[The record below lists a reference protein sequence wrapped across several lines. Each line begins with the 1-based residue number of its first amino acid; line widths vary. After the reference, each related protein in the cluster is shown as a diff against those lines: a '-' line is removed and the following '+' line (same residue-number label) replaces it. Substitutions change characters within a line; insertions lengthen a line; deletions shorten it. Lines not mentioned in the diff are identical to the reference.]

1 MRLYTIFL
9 LFVFFSCS
17 ENDKDNFSLVLDIKK
32 VDPENNTST
41 VNFILTNNSNN
52 SIVSKEWDMYWSQL
66 SGSFDNNSLPKGVS
80 YESINGDYK
89 KLSFKNFKLEKNSS
103 IEFEFLMNG
112 ILERII
118 FGPIG
123 VFIRDDSNNISYDVN
138 TKINWK
144 EAEGIEKLDLPNS
157 ITRYEQNKPTKHLHG
172 NMIGHIVPTPKTIKK
187 LDGKFEIKDTLTLWL
202 SNETYFDEYKETIWM
217 YFNNAENYLKIKHD
231 LKEPMGGVDIKITQ
245 LYKDTYEVSNEGYR
259 MNILDDLVHIYVKDK
274 IGLSHALTS
283 LFQLFMNAKNE
294 GSNYISNFQIH
305 DFPRF
310 RYRGIH
316 LDISRNFHGP
326 KKIKQ
331 LLDYMHYFKLNKFHL
346 NITDDEGWRIEIPD
360 LPELTDVGSKRGYT
374 IDERDHL
381 NPAYGSGS
389 SVDRLHGSGY
399 IKRDEFIEI
408 IKYANDRNIE
418 LIPEI
423 NFPAHSRAAVKA
435 MESRYFNYLEKG
447 DTLGAEEYLLSDL
460 NDKSKYVSAQGYN
473 DNVISICRE
482 SSFKFIEKVIDEVS
496 YMFDEAGIKLKNFHV
511 GGDELPYGAW
521 VGSPVC
527 QEFVDKNTSV
537 SYDNLLENAFR
548 RIINLLNS
556 KGIEVSGWED
566 VLLVHGE
573 DEQHSIEINRN
584 FDDLISKYFRPKF
597 IPYVWNNYWG
607 GGREDMVYKFANLGY
622 EVVMSNSSAFYF
634 DMTDDLDP
642 ENYGLSWSGIVNYK
656 DSWLTEPLN
665 VYSKTYLDS
674 PFKKYKNPNAVVLDE
689 KMIDNFLGVQ
699 GQMWTETVRNEGI
712 FDELMYPNLIFL
724 AEKAWSQQDEWTKD
738 LLNPE
743 IDNLMNKEWS
753 YFVNT
758 LGHRTLHHLPI
769 LFGGVDF
776 DLPKPGAIISDDTLF
791 VNSIFPG
798 MNVRFTRDGS
808 VPSSEDELYIG
819 KTLISP
825 SEVVVLRAFDKTGRG
840 GRHIQAEKINMMR
853 NDE

>member
-1 MRLYTIFL
+1 MRLFTLFL

-17 ENDKDNFSLVLDIKK
+17 KNDNDNFSLLLDIKK
-32 VDPENNTST
+32 VDPVNNTST
-41 VNFILTNNSNN
+41 VNFILKNNSNN
-52 SIVSKEWDMYWSQL
+52 SIVSEEWGMYWSQM
-66 SGSFDNNSLPKGVS
+66 SGSFNNKSLPKGVI

-89 KLSFKNFKLEKNSS
+89 KLIFKNFHLVKNSS
-103 IEFEFLMNG
+103 IEFEFVMNG

-123 VFIRDDSNNISYDVN
+123 VFIRDESKNITYDVE

-144 EAEGIEKLDLPNS
+144 EAKGIEKLDLPNS
-157 ITRYEQNKPTKHLHG
+157 ITRYEQNKSTKHLHG
-172 NMIGHIVPTPKTIKK
+172 NMIGHIVPTPKTIEK
-187 LDGKFEIKDTLTLWL
+187 LDGKFEISDTLVLKL
-202 SNETYFDEYKETIWM
+202 PEENLVEYKEEIFM
-217 YFNNAENYLKIKHD
+217 YFEKVENFL
-231 LKEPMGGVDIKITQ
+231 DIKNL
-245 LYKDTYEVSNEGYR
+245 LYTSGGEPPNIEVINLYDGSDDIQRDGYILNIYEGIIQIKV
-259 MNILDDLVHIYVKDK
+259 IDK
-274 IGLSHALTS
+274 SGLSHALTS
-283 LFQLFMNAKNE
+283 LLQLFMNAKNE
-294 GSNYISNFQIH
+294 GSNYISNFRIR

-310 RYRGIH
+310 SYRGIH
-316 LDISRNFHGP
+316 LDISRNFYGP
-326 KKIKQ
+326 EKIKQ
-331 LLDYMHYFKLNKFHL
+331 LIDYMHYFKLNKFHL

-360 LPELTDVGSKRGYT
+360 LPELTKLGSKRGYT

-389 SVDRLHGSGY
+389 SIDRLHGSGF
-399 IKRDEFIEI
+399 IKKEEFIDI

-447 DTLGAEEYLLSDL
+447 DTLKAEEYLLSDL

-482 SSFKFIEKVIDEVS
+482 SSFKFIEKVINEVS
-496 YMFDEAGIKLKNFHV
+496 IMFDKAGVKLKNFHV

-527 QEFVDKNTSV
+527 QEYVNSNSRV
-537 SYDNLLENAFR
+537 SFNNLVENAFR
-548 RIINLLNS
+548 RIITILNS
-556 KGIEVSGWED
+556 KNIKVSGWED

-573 DEQHSIEINRN
+573 DEQNSTEINRN
-584 FDDLISKYFRPKF
+584 FDGIEFR
-597 IPYVWNNYWG
+597 PYVWNNYWG

-622 EVVMSNSSAFYF
+622 DVVMSNSSAFYF

-674 PFKKYKNPNAVVLDE
+674 PFEKYKNPNSVSLDE
-689 KMIDNFLGVQ
+689 KMIDNFLGIQ
-699 GQMWTETVRNEGI
+699 GQLWTETVRNEGI
-712 FDELMYPNLIFL
+712 FDELMYPNIIFL

-738 LLNPE
+738 LSDPE

-758 LGHRTLHHLPI
+758 LGHRTLHHLPE
-769 LFGGVDF
+769 LFGGVEF
-776 DLPKPGAIISDDTLF
+776 DLPKPGAIIIDDTLF

-798 MNVRFTRDGS
+798 MDIRFTRDGTI
-808 VPSSEDELYIG
+808 PSSDDELYI
-819 KTLISP
+819 KESYISE
-825 SEVVVLRAFDKTGRG
+825 SENVILRLFDKKGRG
-840 GRHIQAEKINMMR
+840 GRHIEALRHHN
-853 NDE
+853 N

>member
-1 MRLYTIFL
+1 MRLYTLFL

-17 ENDKDNFSLVLDIKK
+17 KNDSDSFSLVLDIKK

-41 VNFILTNNSNN
+41 VNFILKNNSNN
-52 SIVSKEWDMYWSQL
+52 SIVSEEWGMYWSQM
-66 SGSFDNNSLPKGVS
+66 SGSFNNNSLPKGIS

-123 VFIRDDSNNISYDVN
+123 VFIRDDSKNISYDVE

-144 EAEGIEKLDLPNS
+144 NAEGIENLDLPNS
-157 ITRYEQNKPTKHLHG
+157 ITRYKQNKPTKHLHG
-172 NMIGHIVPTPKTIKK
+172 NMIGHIVPTPKTIEK
-187 LDGKFEIKDTLTLWL
+187 LDGKFEIRDTLILKIPEENL
-202 SNETYFDEYKETIWM
+202 VDYKEEILM
-217 YFNNAENYLKIKHD
+217 YFEKAENFLDIKHV
-231 LKEPMGGVDIKITQ
+231 LHTTGVELPDI
-245 LYKDTYEVSNEGYR
+245 EVINLSDDSYDVRKEGYIL
-259 MNILDDLVHIYVKDK
+259 NIFENSVQIKVKDK
-274 IGLSHALTS
+274 SGLSHSLTS
-283 LFQLFMNAKNE
+283 LSQLFMNAKNE
-294 GSNYISNFQIH
+294 GSNYISNFYIN

-310 RYRGIH
+310 SYRGIH
-316 LDISRNFHGP
+316 LDISRNFYGP
-326 KKIKQ
+326 EKIKQ
-331 LLDYMHYFKLNKFHL
+331 LIDYMHYFKLNKFHL

-360 LPELTDVGSKRGYT
+360 LPELTDLGSKRGYT

-389 SVDRLHGSGY
+389 SVNRLHGSGF
-399 IKRDEFIEI
+399 IKREEFIDI

-423 NFPAHSRAAVKA
+423 NFPAHSRAAVKS
-435 MESRYFNYLEKG
+435 MESRYFNYLERG
-447 DTLGAEEYLLSDL
+447 DTLKAEEYLLSDI
-460 NDKSKYVSAQGYN
+460 NDKSIYVSAQGYN

-496 YMFDEAGIKLKNFHV
+496 TMFDQAGVKLKNFHV

-527 QEFVDKNTSV
+527 QEFVDSNSMV
-537 SYDNLLENAFR
+537 SFNNLVENAFR
-548 RIINLLNS
+548 RIITILNS
-556 KGIEVSGWED
+556 KNIKVSGWED

-573 DEQHSIEINRN
+573 DEQNSTEINRN
-584 FDDLISKYFRPKF
+584 FDGIDFR
-597 IPYVWNNYWG
+597 PYVWNNYWG

-622 EVVMSNSSAFYF
+622 DVVMSNSSAFYF

-674 PFKKYKNPNAVVLDE
+674 PFKKYKNLNSVSLDE
-689 KMIDNFLGVQ
+689 KMINNFLGVQ
-699 GQMWTETVRNEGI
+699 GQLWTETVRNEGI
-712 FDELMYPNLIFL
+712 FDELMYPNIIFL
-724 AEKAWSQQDEWTKD
+724 SEKAWSHQDKWTED

-758 LGHRTLHHLPI
+758 LGHRTLHHLPV

-776 DLPKPGAIISDDTLF
+776 DLPKPGAIIIDDTLF

-798 MNVRFTRDGS
+798 MDVRFTRDGS
-808 VPSSEDELYIG
+808 VPSSDDELYI
-819 KTLISP
+819 KETYISE
-825 SEVVVLRAFDKTGRG
+825 SDNVILRLFDKKGRG
-840 GRHIQAEKINMMR
+840 GRHIVALREEN
-853 NDE
+853 N

>member
-1 MRLYTIFL
+1 MRLYTLLL
-9 LFVFFSCS
+9 LFIFFCCS
-17 ENDKDNFSLVLDIKK
+17 ENEKDNFSLVLDIKK
-32 VDPENNTST
+32 VDQENNTST
-41 VNFILTNNSNN
+41 VNFILTNKSNN
-52 SIVSKEWDMYWSQL
+52 SIVSEDWAMYWSQI
-66 SGSFDNNSLPKGVS
+66 SGSFDNRSLPNGIR

-112 ILERII
+112 MLERII

-157 ITRYEQNKPTKHLHG
+157 ITRYEQNKSTKHLHG
-172 NMIGHIVPTPKTIKK
+172 NMIGNIVPTPKTIKK
-187 LDGKFEIKDTLTLWL
+187 LDGKFEIRDNFILKLPEE
-202 SNETYFDEYKETIWM
+202 NFNEYKDEILM
-217 YFNNAENYLKIKHD
+217 YFERAEKFLDIKHRLHASD
-231 LKEPMGGVDIKITQ
+231 EELPDIEVIN
-245 LYKDTYEVSNEGYR
+245 LSDGTYDVRKEGYIL
-259 MNILDDLVHIYVKDK
+259 NINDGSIQINVTDK
-274 IGLSHALTS
+274 SGLSYAVTS

-294 GSNYISNFQIH
+294 GSNYISNFHIQ

-310 RYRGIH
+310 SYRGIH
-316 LDISRNFHGP
+316 LDISRNFYGP
-326 KKIKQ
+326 EKIKQ
-331 LLDYMHYFKLNKFHL
+331 LLDFMHYFKLNKFHL

-360 LPELTDVGSKRGYT
+360 LPELTDIASKRGYT
-374 IDERDHL
+374 INERDHL

-389 SVDRLHGSGY
+389 SIDRLHGSGH
-399 IKRDEFIEI
+399 IKKEKFIEI

-435 MESRYFNYLEKG
+435 MESRYYNYMEIG
-447 DTLGAEEYLLSDL
+447 DTLRAEEYLLSDL
-460 NDKSKYVSAQGYN
+460 YDRSKYVSAQGYN

-496 YMFDEAGIKLKNFHV
+496 KMFDEAGVRLKNFHV

-527 QEFVDKNTSV
+527 QEFVESNSMV
-537 SYDNLLENAFR
+537 SFNNLVENAFR
-548 RIINLLNS
+548 RIITILNS
-556 KGIEVSGWED
+556 KNIKVSGWED

-573 DEQHSIEINRN
+573 DEQNSTEINRN
-584 FDDLISKYFRPKF
+584 FDGIEFR
-597 IPYVWNNYWG
+597 PYVWNNYWG

-622 EVVMSNSSAFYF
+622 DVVMSNSSAFYF

-674 PFKKYKNPNAVVLDE
+674 PFKKYKNPDAVLLDE
-689 KMIDNFLGVQ
+689 KMTDNFLGVQ
-699 GQMWTETVRNEGI
+699 GQMWTETVRDEGI

-724 AEKAWSQQDEWTKD
+724 AEKAWSQQDKWAED

-743 IDNLMNKEWS
+743 IDNLMNNEWS
-753 YFVNT
+753 NFVNT
-758 LGHRTLHHLPI
+758 LGHRTLHHLPV

-776 DLPKPGAIISDDTLF
+776 DLPKPGAVIINDTLF
-791 VNSIFPG
+791 VNTIFPG
-798 MNVRFTRDGS
+798 LDVKFTRDGTI
-808 VPSSEDELYIG
+808 PSSDDELYI
-819 KTLISP
+819 KETYISESDNVTLR
-825 SEVVVLRAFDKTGRG
+825 LFDKNGRG
-840 GRHIQAEKINMMR
+840 GRYIVAMR
-853 NDE
+853 YDNN

>member
-1 MRLYTIFL
+1 MRLYTLFL

-17 ENDKDNFSLVLDIKK
+17 KNDNDNFSLVLDIKK

-41 VNFILTNNSNN
+41 VNFILKNNSNN
-52 SIVSKEWDMYWSQL
+52 SIVSDEWGMYWSQM
-66 SGSFDNNSLPKGVS
+66 SGSFNNNSLPKGIS

-89 KLSFKNFKLEKNSS
+89 KLSFKNFQLEKNSS

-123 VFIRDDSNNISYDVN
+123 VFIRDDSKNISYDVQ

-144 EAEGIEKLDLPNS
+144 NAEGIENLDLPNS
-157 ITRYEQNKPTKHLHG
+157 ITRYKQNKPTKHLHG

-187 LDGKFEIKDTLTLWL
+187 LDGKFEIRDTLILKL
-202 SNETYFDEYKETIWM
+202 PEENLVDYKEEIFM
-217 YFNNAENYLKIKHD
+217 YFEKAENFLDIKHV
-231 LKEPMGGVDIKITQ
+231 LHTTGVELPDI
-245 LYKDTYEVSNEGYR
+245 EVINLSDDSYDVRKEGYIL
-259 MNILDDLVHIYVKDK
+259 NIFENGVEIKVKDK
-274 IGLSHALTS
+274 SGLSHALTS
-283 LFQLFMNAKNE
+283 LSQLFMNAKNE
-294 GSNYISNFQIH
+294 GSNYISNFHIN

-310 RYRGIH
+310 SYRGIH
-316 LDISRNFHGP
+316 LDISRNFYGP
-326 KKIKQ
+326 EKIKQ
-331 LLDYMHYFKLNKFHL
+331 LIDYMHYFKLNKFHL

-360 LPELTDVGSKRGYT
+360 LPELTDLGSKRGYT

-389 SVDRLHGSGY
+389 SVNRLHGSGF
-399 IKRDEFIEI
+399 IKREEFIDI

-423 NFPAHSRAAVKA
+423 NFPAHSRAAVKS
-435 MESRYFNYLEKG
+435 MESRYFNYLEMG
-447 DTLGAEEYLLSDL
+447 DTLKAEEYLLSDI
-460 NDKSKYVSAQGYN
+460 NDKSIYVSAQGYN

-496 YMFDEAGIKLKNFHV
+496 TMFDQAGVKLKNFHV

-527 QEFVDKNTSV
+527 QEFVDSNSMV
-537 SYDNLLENAFR
+537 SFNNLVENAFR
-548 RIINLLNS
+548 RIITILNS
-556 KGIEVSGWED
+556 KNIKVSGWED

-573 DEQHSIEINRN
+573 DEQNSTEINRN
-584 FDDLISKYFRPKF
+584 FDGIEFR
-597 IPYVWNNYWG
+597 PYVWNNYWG

-622 EVVMSNSSAFYF
+622 DVVMSNSSAFYF

-674 PFKKYKNPNAVVLDE
+674 PFKKYKNLNSVSLDE
-689 KMIDNFLGVQ
+689 KMINNFLGVQ
-699 GQMWTETVRNEGI
+699 GQLWTETVRNEKI
-712 FDELMYPNLIFL
+712 FDELMYPNIIFL
-724 AEKAWSQQDEWTKD
+724 SEKAWSHQDKWTED

-758 LGHRTLHHLPI
+758 LGHRTLHHLPV

-798 MNVRFTRDGS
+798 MDVRFTRDGS
-808 VPSSEDELYIG
+808 VPSSDDELYI
-819 KTLISP
+819 KEIYISE
-825 SEVVVLRAFDKTGRG
+825 SDNVILRLFDKKGRG
-840 GRHIQAEKINMMR
+840 GRHIVALR
-853 NDE
+853 DENN

>member
-1 MRLYTIFL
+1 
-9 LFVFFSCS
+9 
-17 ENDKDNFSLVLDIKK
+17 
-32 VDPENNTST
+32 
-41 VNFILTNNSNN
+41 
-52 SIVSKEWDMYWSQL
+52 MYWSQL

-103 IEFEFLMNG
+103 IEFEFLMNS

-157 ITRYEQNKPTKHLHG
+157 ITRYEQNNPTKHLHG

-231 LKEPMGGVDIKITQ
+231 LKEPIGGGDIKITQ
-245 LYKDTYEVSNEGYR
+245 LYKDTYEVSDEGYR

-326 KKIKQ
+326 EKIKQ

-435 MESRYFNYLEKG
+435 MESRYFNYLEKVIFYLKKLINFKKPLKLHKDVMKGYKTQWSAFCTYTDDNKCLAPDYAYNVVDKKDNYPVRLGSKSLRFELRSG
-447 DTLGAEEYLLSDL
+447 DCHQKRPGS
-460 NDKSKYVSAQGYN
+460 YN
-473 DNVISICRE
+473 DCKATPPAERHEFFVSI
-482 SSFKFIEKVIDEVS
+482 
-496 YMFDEAGIKLKNFHV
+496 
-511 GGDELPYGAW
+511 
-521 VGSPVC
+521 
-527 QEFVDKNTSV
+527 
-537 SYDNLLENAFR
+537 
-548 RIINLLNS
+548 
-556 KGIEVSGWED
+556 
-566 VLLVHGE
+566 
-573 DEQHSIEINRN
+573 
-584 FDDLISKYFRPKF
+584 
-597 IPYVWNNYWG
+597 
-607 GGREDMVYKFANLGY
+607 
-622 EVVMSNSSAFYF
+622 
-634 DMTDDLDP
+634 
-642 ENYGLSWSGIVNYK
+642 
-656 DSWLTEPLN
+656 
-665 VYSKTYLDS
+665 
-674 PFKKYKNPNAVVLDE
+674 
-689 KMIDNFLGVQ
+689 
-699 GQMWTETVRNEGI
+699 
-712 FDELMYPNLIFL
+712 
-724 AEKAWSQQDEWTKD
+724 
-738 LLNPE
+738 
-743 IDNLMNKEWS
+743 
-753 YFVNT
+753 
-758 LGHRTLHHLPI
+758 
-769 LFGGVDF
+769 
-776 DLPKPGAIISDDTLF
+776 
-791 VNSIFPG
+791 
-798 MNVRFTRDGS
+798 
-808 VPSSEDELYIG
+808 
-819 KTLISP
+819 
-825 SEVVVLRAFDKTGRG
+825 
-840 GRHIQAEKINMMR
+840 
-853 NDE
+853 

>member
-1 MRLYTIFL
+1 MRLYTLFL

-17 ENDKDNFSLVLDIKK
+17 KNDNDNFSLVLDIKK

-41 VNFILTNNSNN
+41 VNFILKNNSNN
-52 SIVSKEWDMYWSQL
+52 SIVSDEWGMYWSQM
-66 SGSFDNNSLPKGVS
+66 SGSFNNNSLPKGIS

-89 KLSFKNFKLEKNSS
+89 KLSFKNFQLEKNSS

-123 VFIRDDSNNISYDVN
+123 VFIRDDSKNISYDVQ

-144 EAEGIEKLDLPNS
+144 NAEGIENLDLPNS
-157 ITRYEQNKPTKHLHG
+157 ITRYKQNKPTKHLHG

-187 LDGKFEIKDTLTLWL
+187 LDGKFEIRDTLILKL
-202 SNETYFDEYKETIWM
+202 PEENLVDYKEEIFM
-217 YFNNAENYLKIKHD
+217 YFEKAENFLDIKHV
-231 LKEPMGGVDIKITQ
+231 LHTTGIELPDI
-245 LYKDTYEVSNEGYR
+245 EVINLSDDSYDVRKEGYIL
-259 MNILDDLVHIYVKDK
+259 NIFENGVEIKVKDK
-274 IGLSHALTS
+274 SGLSHALTS
-283 LFQLFMNAKNE
+283 LSQLFMNAKNE
-294 GSNYISNFQIH
+294 GSNYISNFHIN

-310 RYRGIH
+310 SYRGIH
-316 LDISRNFHGP
+316 LDISRNFYGP
-326 KKIKQ
+326 EKIKQ
-331 LLDYMHYFKLNKFHL
+331 LIDYMHYFKLNKFHL

-360 LPELTDVGSKRGYT
+360 LPELTDLGSKRGYT

-389 SVDRLHGSGY
+389 SVNRLHGSGF
-399 IKRDEFIEI
+399 IKREEFIDI

-423 NFPAHSRAAVKA
+423 NFPAHSRAAVKS
-435 MESRYFNYLEKG
+435 MESRYFNYLEMG
-447 DTLGAEEYLLSDL
+447 DTLKAEEYLLSDI
-460 NDKSKYVSAQGYN
+460 NDKSIYVSAQGYN

-496 YMFDEAGIKLKNFHV
+496 TMFDQAGVKLKNFHV

-527 QEFVDKNTSV
+527 QEFVDSNSMV
-537 SYDNLLENAFR
+537 SFNNLVENAFR
-548 RIINLLNS
+548 RIITILNS
-556 KGIEVSGWED
+556 KNIKVSGWED

-573 DEQHSIEINRN
+573 DEQNSTEINRN
-584 FDDLISKYFRPKF
+584 FDGIEFR
-597 IPYVWNNYWG
+597 PYVWNNYWG

-622 EVVMSNSSAFYF
+622 DVVMSNSSAFYF

-674 PFKKYKNPNAVVLDE
+674 PFKKYKNLNSVSLDE
-689 KMIDNFLGVQ
+689 KMINNFLGVQ
-699 GQMWTETVRNEGI
+699 GQLWTETVRNEKI
-712 FDELMYPNLIFL
+712 FDELMYPNIIFL
-724 AEKAWSQQDEWTKD
+724 SEKAWSHQDKWTED

-758 LGHRTLHHLPI
+758 LGHRTLHHLSV

-798 MNVRFTRDGS
+798 MDVRFTRDGS
-808 VPSSEDELYIG
+808 VPSSDDELYI
-819 KTLISP
+819 KEIYISE
-825 SEVVVLRAFDKTGRG
+825 SDNVILRLFDKKGRG
-840 GRHIQAEKINMMR
+840 GRHIVALR
-853 NDE
+853 DENN

>member
-1 MRLYTIFL
+1 MRLYTLFL

-17 ENDKDNFSLVLDIKK
+17 KNDNDNFSLVLDIKK

-41 VNFILTNNSNN
+41 VNFILKNNSNN
-52 SIVSKEWDMYWSQL
+52 SIFSDEWGMYWSQM
-66 SGSFDNNSLPKGVS
+66 SGSFNNNSLPKGIS

-89 KLSFKNFKLEKNSS
+89 KLSFKNFQLEKNSS

-123 VFIRDDSNNISYDVN
+123 VFIRDDSKNISYDVQ

-144 EAEGIEKLDLPNS
+144 NAEGIENLDLPNS
-157 ITRYEQNKPTKHLHG
+157 ITRYKQNKPTKHLHG

-187 LDGKFEIKDTLTLWL
+187 LDGKFEIRDTLILKL
-202 SNETYFDEYKETIWM
+202 PEENLVDYKEEIFM
-217 YFNNAENYLKIKHD
+217 YFEKAENFLDIKHV
-231 LKEPMGGVDIKITQ
+231 LHTTGVELPDI
-245 LYKDTYEVSNEGYR
+245 EVINLSDDSYDVRKEGYTL
-259 MNILDDLVHIYVKDK
+259 NIFENSVQIKVKDK
-274 IGLSHALTS
+274 SGLSHALTS
-283 LFQLFMNAKNE
+283 LSQLFMNAKNE
-294 GSNYISNFQIH
+294 GSNYISNFHIN

-310 RYRGIH
+310 SYRGIH
-316 LDISRNFHGP
+316 LDISRNFYGP
-326 KKIKQ
+326 EKIKQ
-331 LLDYMHYFKLNKFHL
+331 LIDYMHYFKLNKFHL

-360 LPELTDVGSKRGYT
+360 LPELTDLGSKRGYT

-389 SVDRLHGSGY
+389 SVNRLHGSGF
-399 IKRDEFIEI
+399 IKREEFIDI

-423 NFPAHSRAAVKA
+423 NFPAHSRAAVKS
-435 MESRYFNYLEKG
+435 MESRYFNYLEMG
-447 DTLGAEEYLLSDL
+447 DTLKAEEYLLSDI
-460 NDKSKYVSAQGYN
+460 NDKSIYVSAQGYN

-496 YMFDEAGIKLKNFHV
+496 TMFDQAGVKLKNFHV

-527 QEFVDKNTSV
+527 QEFVDSNSMV
-537 SYDNLLENAFR
+537 SFNNLVENAFR
-548 RIINLLNS
+548 RIITILNS
-556 KGIEVSGWED
+556 KNIKVSGWED

-573 DEQHSIEINRN
+573 DEQNSTEINRN
-584 FDDLISKYFRPKF
+584 FDGIEFR
-597 IPYVWNNYWG
+597 PYVWNNYWG

-622 EVVMSNSSAFYF
+622 DVVMSNSSAFYF

-674 PFKKYKNPNAVVLDE
+674 PFKKYKNLNSVSLDE
-689 KMIDNFLGVQ
+689 KMINNFLGVQ
-699 GQMWTETVRNEGI
+699 GQLWTETVRNEKI
-712 FDELMYPNLIFL
+712 FDELMYPNIIFL
-724 AEKAWSQQDEWTKD
+724 SEKAWSHQDKWTED

-758 LGHRTLHHLPI
+758 LGHRTLHHLPV

-798 MNVRFTRDGS
+798 MDVRFTRDGS
-808 VPSSEDELYIG
+808 VPSSDDELYI
-819 KTLISP
+819 KEIYISE
-825 SEVVVLRAFDKTGRG
+825 SDNVILRLFDKKGRG
-840 GRHIQAEKINMMR
+840 GRHIVALR
-853 NDE
+853 DENN

>member
-1 MRLYTIFL
+1 MRLYTLFL

-17 ENDKDNFSLVLDIKK
+17 KNDNDNFSLVLDIKK

-41 VNFILTNNSNN
+41 VNFILKNNSNN
-52 SIVSKEWDMYWSQL
+52 SIFSDEWGMYWSQM
-66 SGSFDNNSLPKGVS
+66 SGSFNNNSLPKGIS

-89 KLSFKNFKLEKNSS
+89 KLSFKNFQLEKNSS

-123 VFIRDDSNNISYDVN
+123 VFIRDDSKNISYDVQ

-144 EAEGIEKLDLPNS
+144 NAEGIENLDLPNS
-157 ITRYEQNKPTKHLHG
+157 ITRYKQNKPTKHLHG

-187 LDGKFEIKDTLTLWL
+187 LDGKFEIRDTLILKL
-202 SNETYFDEYKETIWM
+202 PEENLVDYKEEIFM
-217 YFNNAENYLKIKHD
+217 YFEKAVNFLDIKHV
-231 LKEPMGGVDIKITQ
+231 LHTTGVELPDI
-245 LYKDTYEVSNEGYR
+245 EVINLSDDSYDVRKEGYIL
-259 MNILDDLVHIYVKDK
+259 NIFENGVEIKVKDK
-274 IGLSHALTS
+274 SGLSHALTS
-283 LFQLFMNAKNE
+283 LSQLFMNAKNE
-294 GSNYISNFQIH
+294 GSNYISNFHIN

-310 RYRGIH
+310 SYRGIH
-316 LDISRNFHGP
+316 LDISRNFYGP
-326 KKIKQ
+326 EKIKQ
-331 LLDYMHYFKLNKFHL
+331 LIDYMHYFKLNKFHL

-360 LPELTDVGSKRGYT
+360 LPELTDLGSKRGYT

-389 SVDRLHGSGY
+389 SVNRLHGSGF
-399 IKRDEFIEI
+399 IKREEFIDI

-423 NFPAHSRAAVKA
+423 NFPAHSRAAVKS
-435 MESRYFNYLEKG
+435 MESRYFNYLEMG
-447 DTLGAEEYLLSDL
+447 DTLKAEEYLLSDI
-460 NDKSKYVSAQGYN
+460 NDKSIYVSAQGYN

-496 YMFDEAGIKLKNFHV
+496 TMFDQAGVKLKNFHV

-527 QEFVDKNTSV
+527 QEFVDSNSMV
-537 SYDNLLENAFR
+537 SFNNLVENAFR
-548 RIINLLNS
+548 RIITILNS
-556 KGIEVSGWED
+556 KNIKVSGWED

-573 DEQHSIEINRN
+573 DEQNSTEINRN
-584 FDDLISKYFRPKF
+584 FDGIEFR
-597 IPYVWNNYWG
+597 PYVWNNYWG

-622 EVVMSNSSAFYF
+622 DVVMSNSSAFYF

-674 PFKKYKNPNAVVLDE
+674 PFKKYKNLNSVSLDE
-689 KMIDNFLGVQ
+689 KMINNFLGVQ
-699 GQMWTETVRNEGI
+699 GQLWTETVRNEKI
-712 FDELMYPNLIFL
+712 FDELMYPNIIFL
-724 AEKAWSQQDEWTKD
+724 SEKAWSHQDKWTED

-758 LGHRTLHHLPI
+758 LGHRTLHHLPV

-798 MNVRFTRDGS
+798 MDVRFTRDGS
-808 VPSSEDELYIG
+808 VPSSDDELYI
-819 KTLISP
+819 KEIYISE
-825 SEVVVLRAFDKTGRG
+825 SDNVILRLFDKKGRG
-840 GRHIQAEKINMMR
+840 GRHIVALR
-853 NDE
+853 DENN

>member
-1 MRLYTIFL
+1 VRLYTLFL

-17 ENDKDNFSLVLDIKK
+17 KNDNDNFSLVLDIKK

-41 VNFILTNNSNN
+41 VNFILKNNSNN
-52 SIVSKEWDMYWSQL
+52 SIVSDEWGMYWSQM
-66 SGSFDNNSLPKGVS
+66 SGSFNNNSLPKGIS

-89 KLSFKNFKLEKNSS
+89 KLSFKNFQLEKNSS

-123 VFIRDDSNNISYDVN
+123 VFIRDDSKNISYDVQ

-144 EAEGIEKLDLPNS
+144 NAEGIENLDLPNS
-157 ITRYEQNKPTKHLHG
+157 ITRYKQNKPTKHLHG

-187 LDGKFEIKDTLTLWL
+187 LDGKFEIRDTLILKL
-202 SNETYFDEYKETIWM
+202 PEENLVDYKEEIFM
-217 YFNNAENYLKIKHD
+217 YFEKAENFLDIKHV
-231 LKEPMGGVDIKITQ
+231 LHTTGVELPDI
-245 LYKDTYEVSNEGYR
+245 EVINLSDDSYDVRKEGYIL
-259 MNILDDLVHIYVKDK
+259 NIFENGVEIKVKDK
-274 IGLSHALTS
+274 SGLSHALTS
-283 LFQLFMNAKNE
+283 LSQLFMNAKNE
-294 GSNYISNFQIH
+294 GSNYISNFHIN

-310 RYRGIH
+310 SYRGIH
-316 LDISRNFHGP
+316 LDISRNFYGP
-326 KKIKQ
+326 EKIKQ
-331 LLDYMHYFKLNKFHL
+331 LIDYMHYFKLNKFHL

-360 LPELTDVGSKRGYT
+360 LPELTDLGSKRGYT

-389 SVDRLHGSGY
+389 SVNRLHGSGF
-399 IKRDEFIEI
+399 IKREEFIDI

-423 NFPAHSRAAVKA
+423 NFPAHSRAAVKS
-435 MESRYFNYLEKG
+435 MESRYFNYLEMG
-447 DTLGAEEYLLSDL
+447 DTLKAEEYLLSDI
-460 NDKSKYVSAQGYN
+460 NDKSIYVSAQGYN

-496 YMFDEAGIKLKNFHV
+496 TMFDQAGVKLKNFHV

-527 QEFVDKNTSV
+527 QEFVDSNSMV
-537 SYDNLLENAFR
+537 SFNNLVENAFR
-548 RIINLLNS
+548 RIITILNS
-556 KGIEVSGWED
+556 KNIKVSGWED

-573 DEQHSIEINRN
+573 DEQNSTEINRN
-584 FDDLISKYFRPKF
+584 FDGIEFR
-597 IPYVWNNYWG
+597 PYVWNNYWG

-622 EVVMSNSSAFYF
+622 DVVMSNSSAFYF

-674 PFKKYKNPNAVVLDE
+674 PFKKYKNLNSVSLDE
-689 KMIDNFLGVQ
+689 KMINNFLGVQ
-699 GQMWTETVRNEGI
+699 GQLWTETVRNEKI
-712 FDELMYPNLIFL
+712 FDELMYPNIIFL
-724 AEKAWSQQDEWTKD
+724 SEKAWSHQDKWTED

-758 LGHRTLHHLPI
+758 LGHRTLHHLPV

-798 MNVRFTRDGS
+798 MDVRFTRDGS
-808 VPSSEDELYIG
+808 VPSSDDELYI
-819 KTLISP
+819 KEIYISE
-825 SEVVVLRAFDKTGRG
+825 SDNVILRLFDKKGRG
-840 GRHIQAEKINMMR
+840 GRHIVALR
-853 NDE
+853 DENN